1 MAQEAQGVTRQEG
14 SSGMII
20 GRVLLGIIV
29 IIVGVVEWV
38 AKVSVIHGVAILT
51 GIVGLAI
58 VFLGGEAYYT
68 TRGTRGVRG
77 G

>member
-1 MAQEAQGVTRQEG
+1 
-14 SSGMII
+14 MII

-38 AKVSVIHGVAILT
+38 AKVSVIHGVAI
-51 GIVGLAI
+51 